1 MTNVKKVVAILLAFL
16 MIFSSASVFASAW
29 DASADDGSSLNI
41 ETKFFKNV
49 NGEWVETTKVKPGD
63 TVEARVYLG
72 TDYYSNDSTLLFF
85 YDKDFFTHEYAVN
98 PDDNDDKP
106 VVNTDSSFVTAN
118 NVTAR
123 VTADPGLTTL
133 INNNYIDQAFADEY
147 GAISAV
153 VRIGSANNVMYDNS
167 TYILAFTWKN

>member
-41 ETKFFKNV
+41 ETKFFKQV

-85 YDKDFFTHEYAVN
+85 YDKDFFTHEYTAA
-98 PDDNDDKP
+98 P
-106 VVNTDSSFVTAN
+106 VDYAAGSENTVINGKSSFVTAN
-118 NVTAR
+118 GVTAR
-123 VTADPGLTTL
+123 VAADPSLATL
-133 INNNYIDQAFADEY
+133 IDNNYIDQAFADEY

-153 VRIGSANNVMYDNS
+153 VRIGNANNVM
-167 TYILAFTWKN
+167 